1 MPSGTKTNRIATAL
15 RRAARLF
22 ALGFG
27 AGFAAVF
34 LYASASRV
42 ATVAWPHHRADAAAE
57 ERIFEAFD
65 AQNIRNDRGR
75 LDSLVSGA
83 LADFGRKCASD
94 GIDHKDFGFFTFPV
108 SSAIDS
114 VAFAAGTPTE
124 LFAVVWLEEID
135 VCAHC
140 RPGFSGE
147 FDVEWNVSRTQNV
160 MPVFDGES
168 GVRFG
173 KLERPRRRACS
184 HPGADLEQP

>member
-1 MPSGTKTNRIATAL
+1 MSPGTKTDRTAATL
-15 RRAARLF
+15 RRAARFF

-27 AGFAAVF
+27 SGFAAVF
-34 LYASASRV
+34 LYASVNRV
-42 ATVAWPHHRADAAAE
+42 ATVVWPHHRADAAAE

-75 LDSLVSGA
+75 LDTLVSGA

-114 VAFAAGTPTE
+114 VAFAAGSPE
-124 LFAVVWLEEID
+124 EPFAVVWFEEID
-135 VCAHC
+135 VCARC

-184 HPGADLEQP
+184 HPDAD